1 MTFESEGRKAGVA
14 EPRTSGPGPVLGSGD
29 ECVGTSWA
37 RPDTTD
43 MVLVHR
49 AFRRE
54 FGLAPWLIRSVRAD
68 DTARVEQ
75 VAKHITEFAD
85 ALLHHHSGE
94 DDLVW
99 PKLLQRAQP
108 DTDLVIRMQSQHEA
122 VAGLLAQV
130 QNLLCTWRTTG
141 NPATGQMLA
150 ERSEQ
155 LSAVLD
161 EHLAEEEKRVL
172 PLVEEHLSVAEWAQV
187 GERGLADTPKNRLL
201 FFLGAALEEATPAEQ
216 ADFLPHVPLPGRIAY
231 RLIGRRQYRRH
242 VAVMRAGLPVGATAA
257 ARR

>member
-1 MTFESEGRKAGVA
+1 MTFKSKGRKADVA
-14 EPRTSGPGPVLGSGD
+14 EPGTSAPGPILGSAG
-29 ECVGTSWA
+29 ECVGTPRA

-54 FGLAPWLIRSVRAD
+54 FGLAPWLVRSARAD

-75 VAKHITEFAD
+75 VAKHVSEFAE
-85 ALLHHHSGE
+85 ALQHHHSGE
-94 DDLVW
+94 DDLLW
-99 PKLLQRAQP
+99 PRLLQRAQP
-108 DTDLVIRMQSQHEA
+108 DTDLVVRMQVQHEA
-122 VAGLLAQV
+122 VAGLLAGV
-130 QNLLCTWRTTG
+130 QNLLATWRTTR
-141 NPATGQMLA
+141 NPATGRMLA
-150 ERSEQ
+150 ERLEQ
-155 LSAVLD
+155 LSTVLD

-172 PLVEEHLSVAEWAQV
+172 PLVEEHLSVTEWEQV
-187 GERGLADTPKNRLL
+187 GERGFADTPKNRLL
-201 FFLGAALEEATPAEQ
+201 FFLGAALEEATAAEQ

-242 VAVMRAGLPVGATAA
+242 VAAMRAGLPVGVAAA